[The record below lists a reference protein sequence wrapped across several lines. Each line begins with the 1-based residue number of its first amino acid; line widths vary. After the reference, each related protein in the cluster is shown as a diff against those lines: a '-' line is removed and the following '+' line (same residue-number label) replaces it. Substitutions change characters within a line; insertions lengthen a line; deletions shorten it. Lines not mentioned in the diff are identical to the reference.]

1 MIAPATYEVVVREY
15 LEKSV
20 FVSAQNEDEA
30 LVKVED
36 AYASGDIILT
46 SDNYYAHG
54 DIELL
59 GVSDEDP
66 EF

>member
-1 MIAPATYEVVVREY
+1 MIAPASYEVVVREY

-30 LVKVED
+30 LAKVED
-36 AYASGDIILT
+36 AYASGDIVLT
-46 SDNYYAHG
+46 SDNYYGHG